1 MSILSTTKTGISNYI
16 IIHGANQFIE
26 KATEQIC
33 DEVFNHGFEEKH
45 VMRFNFDFHLNM
57 KFKKQYNDLFSESVF
72 IDKDDILTLY
82 YRVYKSDYEFFCKK
96 NNDEILRII
105 QNAFTRILLFKI
117 YNHIEYSKHTI
128 NRIEPYTEYSKH
140 TINRIE
146 PGIVSLIDIGIS
158 NFEHRKEDIFR
169 KDMFTKNC

>member
-16 IIHGANQFIE
+16 IIHGANHFIE

-33 DEVFNHGFEEKH
+33 DEFFNHGFKEKH
-45 VMRFNFDFHLNM
+45 VMRFKFDFHLNM
-57 KFKKQYNDLFSESVF
+57 KFKKQYNDLDNDAVF
-72 IDKDDILTLY
+72 IDKDDILSLY
-82 YRVYKSDYEFFCKK
+82 YRVYKSEYEFFCKK
-96 NNDEILRII
+96 NKDEIIHII
-105 QNAFTRILLFKI
+105 QNALIRNLIQKI
-117 YNHIEYSKHTI
+117 CYHID
-128 NRIEPYTEYSKH
+128 YSKH

-169 KDMFTKNC
+169 KDMFTFTKNC